1 MAEGS
6 INTEQNNE
14 SQGARLRKSP
24 RFDFLMDKKL
34 SYLNGLINK
43 MGEDEA
49 RCCLEE
55 RGLDSR

>member
-6 INTEQNNE
+6 VTEQENE
-14 SQGARLRKSP
+14 SEGTRVRKSP
-24 RFDFLMDKKL
+24 RFVLPMYKKL

-49 RCCLEE
+49 KSCLQE